1 MNKLLPTLLLA
12 FLCAQL
18 TGQVT
23 LTNDYFPVAGD
34 TLKTDRADSLFAQG
48 IDQLTSGPDLAW
60 NFGEP
65 VPQADRNAAVVANGV
80 DSPFPAA
87 DVFIQTNETTT
98 AYYATSDTA
107 FNLVGVTTSFDLLP
121 NFALTT
127 EVAPARPTR
136 RAPLNYLDE
145 FNSVTANSITISPD
159 SIPEEALSQLPPQVD
174 LNSVDSIRLTT
185 TSTRNDVVD
194 AYGVLS
200 LNGKSHDVLRE
211 TRTESIFIKV
221 EFLTGALGFI
231 DVTGQFALI
240 PTLAPLV
247 GQQPVLVTSLY
258 WTPEIK
264 EPIAEIVVDQETGT
278 VNSMVYKRK
287 TNTVSTGGPGL
298 QQASIRVF
306 PNPATSL
313 ATFEIEGLE
322 RGRYVLTLSNIMGQ
336 RMDQQSFSPIGNQ
349 TRINLDVSGLPA
361 GIYLY
366 SLRNERGRTITT
378 KKLQVK

>member
-1 MNKLLPTLLLA
+1 MTKLLPALFLV

-18 TGQVT
+18 TAQVT

-48 IDQLTSGPDLAW
+48 IDQLSAGPDLVW

-65 VPQADRNAAVVANGV
+65 VPQADRNAAIVAN
-80 DSPFPAA
+80 DPNSPFPSA

-98 AYYATSDTA
+98 AYYASSDTA
-107 FNLVGVTTSFDLLP
+107 FNLVGVTTGFDLLP

-127 EVAPARPTR
+127 EVLPVRPTR

-145 FNSVTANSITISPD
+145 YSTVTANSITISPD
-159 SIPEEALSQLPPQVD
+159 SIPEEALEQIPPQVD

-185 TSTRNDVVD
+185 TSTRTDIVD

-221 EFLTGALGFI
+221 EFLTGVLGFI

-247 GQQPVLVTSLY
+247 GQQPVLITSLY
-258 WTPEIK
+258 WTPDSK
-264 EPIAEIVVDQETGT
+264 EPIAEIIVDQATGI
-278 VNSMVYKRK
+278 VNSMIYKRK
-287 TNTVSTGGPGL
+287 TNTTSTGGPGV

-322 RGRYVLTLSNIMGQ
+322 RGRYVLTLNNIMGQ
-336 RMDQQSFSPIGNQ
+336 RIDQQSFSPIGNQ
-349 TRINLDVSGLPA
+349 TRINLDVSRLPA

-366 SLRNERGRTITT
+366 NLRNERGRTITT
-378 KKLQVK
+378 RKLQVK